1 MKNLSLAWR
10 ITALSVAIAVLTA
23 ILAAALTA
31 GLVRNDGEA
40 GARAN
45 LARLADVA
53 QSTVSHAVRTGRA
66 EARLRTL
73 LAGLSIRTGTVS
85 RSGVVSTG
93 APVIRRLIT
102 PGRVSVLVSGHP
114 LSVQQS
120 VAGDTVFLEARPVPG
135 GGGIV
140 LAQRRADA
148 LAPNQQAIRRTLLA
162 LVIGAGIATVLGA
175 LVAWRIARP
184 LRRTATAAHA
194 LAIGDRDVSVPADGP
209 REVAEVAGAVTSL
222 ATALRI
228 SEGRQRDFLMS
239 VSHDLRTPL
248 TALRGYAE
256 SLADGAIDADDA
268 PRVGAAMTEEA
279 RRMELLVGDLL
290 DLARLDAD
298 DFRIAPVP
306 VDLRTVV
313 EGAAEV
319 YRARTAQQGVEF
331 TLERPESAMPAIT
344 DAQRLRQALDGLFD
358 NALRLTPTGGRIVL
372 ALRREAS
379 TDSALLEVRDSGP
392 GLTDADLVD
401 AFSRGTLTARYEGAR
416 RVGTGL
422 GLAIVRGLIT
432 RLGGSAEATHAPE
445 GGACFRLRLPLSA

>member
-10 ITALSVAIAVLTA
+10 IAALSVAIAVLTA
-23 ILAAALTA
+23 LLAGALTA
-31 GLVRNDGEA
+31 GLVRNNGEA

-66 EARLRTL
+66 ETRLRTL

-85 RSGVVSTG
+85 STG
-93 APVIRRLIT
+93 VISTAAPVIRRLMN
-102 PGRVSVLVSGHP
+102 PARVSTLVSGQS
-114 LSVQQS
+114 LSVEQS
-120 VAGDTVFLEARPVPG
+120 VAGDTVFLEARPVP

-162 LVIGAGIATVLGA
+162 LVIAAGIATVLGA

-194 LAIGDRDVSVPADGP
+194 LAVGDRDVAVPADGP
-209 REVAEVAGAVTSL
+209 REVAEVADAVTSL
-222 ATALRI
+222 AAALRI

-319 YRARTAQQGVEF
+319 YRARTAQEGIEF
-331 TLERPESAMPAIT
+331 ALEMPDEAVPATT

-358 NALRLTPTGGRIVL
+358 NALRLTPTRGLIVL
-372 ALRREAS
+372 ALRPEPS
-379 TDSALLEVRDSGP
+379 TQSALLEVRDSGP
-392 GLTDADLVD
+392 GLTDADLAD
-401 AFSRGTLTARYEGAR
+401 AFTRGTLTARYEGAR

-422 GLAIVRGLIT
+422 GLAIVHGLIT
-432 RLGGSAEATHAPE
+432 RLGGSAEASHAPE

>member
-10 ITALSVAIAVLTA
+10 IAALSVAIAVLTA
-23 ILAAALTA
+23 LLAGALTA
-31 GLVRNDGEA
+31 GLVRNNGEA

-45 LARLADVA
+45 LAHLADVA

-66 EARLRTL
+66 ETRLRTL

-85 RSGVVSTG
+85 STG
-93 APVIRRLIT
+93 VISTAAPVIRRLMT
-102 PGRVSVLVSGHP
+102 PARVSTLVSGQS
-114 LSVQQS
+114 LSVEQT
-120 VAGDTVFLEARPVPG
+120 VAGDTVFLEARPVP

-162 LVIGAGIATVLGA
+162 LVIAAGIATVLGA

-194 LAIGDRDVSVPADGP
+194 LAVGDRDVAVPADGP
-209 REVAEVAGAVTSL
+209 REVAEVADAVTSL
-222 ATALRI
+222 AAALRI

-279 RRMELLVGDLL
+279 RRMELLVGTCWTWPGSMPTTSGSPRYPWIC
-290 DLARLDAD
+290 ARWS
-298 DFRIAPVP
+298 RAP
-306 VDLRTVV
+306 RRST
-313 EGAAEV
+313 E
-319 YRARTAQQGVEF
+319 RAR
-331 TLERPESAMPAIT
+331 
-344 DAQRLRQALDGLFD
+344 
-358 NALRLTPTGGRIVL
+358 
-372 ALRREAS
+372 LRRESSSPSRCPMRPCPRPPMPSDCARPWTGSS
-379 TDSALLEVRDSGP
+379 T
-392 GLTDADLVD
+392 T
-401 AFSRGTLTARYEGAR
+401 
-416 RVGTGL
+416 
-422 GLAIVRGLIT
+422 
-432 RLGGSAEATHAPE
+432 
-445 GGACFRLRLPLSA
+445 LSA